1 MIKFHS
7 EESEELDELDA
18 FGINFRHNI
27 TIDIT

>member
-7 EESEELDELDA
+7 EVLEESDELDA
-18 FGINFRHNI
+18 FGINFRHSI